1 MGIWQDRLTAIADG
15 SLTLPS
21 VTRRLGLGRLSNW
34 GTGFVKKEWSVDPDF
49 CTGDGTAHQAL
60 FGGYVAALADQV
72 LTFTAMTVM
81 DDDHSFRTSSL
92 QISFFRPICKGV
104 LRIEGHVINSS
115 RSLLH
120 VEADFFL
127 DDRKL
132 AAKASA
138 VLTLMPMK
146 PDIAAEVQKR

>member
-15 SLTLPS
+15 SLTLPA
-21 VTRRLGLGRLSNW
+21 VTQRLGMGRLSSW
-34 GTGFVKKEWSVDPDF
+34 RPGFVKKEWTVDPDF
-49 CTGDGTAHQAL
+49 CTGDGTAHQAH

-72 LTFTAMTVM
+72 LTFTAMTVA
-81 DDDHSFRTSSL
+81 DDEHFFRTSGL
-92 QISFFRPICKGV
+92 QISFFRPISSGV
-104 LRIEGHVINSS
+104 LRIEGHVVNSS

-127 DDRKL
+127 DDSKL

-138 VLTLMPMK
+138 VLTLQPIK
-146 PDIAAEVQKR
+146 PDIAAAVQKR

>member
-15 SLTLPS
+15 SLTLPA
-21 VTRRLGLGRLSNW
+21 VLQRLRLGRLSSW
-34 GTGFVKKEWSVDPDF
+34 RTGFVEKEWTVDRDF
-49 CTGDGTAHQAL
+49 CTGQGTAHQAL

-72 LTFTAMTVM
+72 LTFAAMTVA
-81 DDDHSFRTSSL
+81 DDDHFFRTSGL
-92 QISFFRPICKGV
+92 QISFFRPISRGV
-104 LRIEGHVINSS
+104 LRIEGRVVNGS

-127 DDRKL
+127 DDGKL

-138 VLTLMPMK
+138 VLTLQPMK
-146 PDIAAEVQKR
+146 PEIAAEVQKR